1 MAETK
6 TLKTRISLLSKSYAE
21 WQTLEDKILL
31 KGEVGICTVPTNT
44 GVAQNEPCVLLK
56 IGDGTTAFKNLPWLS
71 ALAADIYAWAKKAS
85 LDFNDLDATFLA
97 ALDARILEK
106 AGEQSEANYR
116 LINDQDNGIYKLQKQ
131 AADASWVDVTGSATL
146 DTTIFATKDDISTL
160 SADKIIFTPEAGSA
174 ISATTVNAAI
184 IETYAE
190 SKITVEKQ
198 ETAEE
203 GYAATYV
210 IKQPSGLPD
219 GFKINIPKDFLVKS
233 AELKTVEIADTPYT
247 GATIGDKYIDFIIN
261 TKDSTDAAD
270 ESHIYLAVKDLV
282 DTYTADEIT
291 INLVDKQFKLA
302 DTYKTKLDNAITNED
317 YLILDCNA
325 YDI

>member
-1 MAETK
+1 MAEAK
-6 TLKTRISLLSKSYAE
+6 TLKTRISLLSKSYTE
-21 WQTLEDKILL
+21 WQTVEDKVLL
-31 KGEVGICTVPTNT
+31 KGEVGICTVPANT
-44 GVAQNEPCVLLK
+44 GVSQSEPCVLLK
-56 IGDGTTAFKNLPWLS
+56 IGDGTTAFKDLPWLS

-85 LDFNDLDATFLA
+85 LDFNDLDTTFLA

-116 LINDQDNGIYKLQKQ
+116 LVNDQTSGIYKLQKQ

-146 DTTIFATKDDISTL
+146 DTAAFATKDDISAIT
-160 SADKIIFTPEAGSA
+160 ADKIVFTPEAGSG
-174 ISATTVNAAI
+174 ISTTTVSDAI
-184 IETYAE
+184 TETYTE

-198 ETAEE
+198 ETAED

-210 IKQPSGLPD
+210 IKQLSGLAD

-233 AELKTVEIADTPYT
+233 AELKTVETVNTPYA
-247 GATIGDKYIDFIIN
+247 GASVGDKYIDFIIN
-261 TKDSTDAAD
+261 TKDSADVAD

-282 DTYTADEIT
+282 DTYTADETT
-291 INLVDKQFKLA
+291 INLIDKQFKLA
-302 DTYKTKLDNAITNED
+302 DTYKAKLDNAITEED